1 MKPNPKFIQGFFDF
15 EGRGITELT
24 PLGVSASYTVPS
36 DKRAQ
41 LVYMRA
47 GNTSDH
53 VVTLVLTRDDT
64 PMRLFPLGA
73 RSSSHVSLAVVED
86 IFPESSLKVL
96 VTAPVGVKGTVI
108 VDFGLVEI
116 D

>member
-15 EGRGITELT
+15 EGQGFKKLT
-24 PLGVSASYTVPS
+24 PLAESARYTVPP

-47 GNTSDH
+47 GNTSDE
-53 VVTLVLTRDDT
+53 VITLVLTRDGS

-73 RSSSHVSLAVVED
+73 RSTSHVALAVVED
-86 IFPESSLKVL
+86 IFPESVL
-96 VTAPVGVKGTVI
+96 EVLIAAPAGSKGTVI
-108 VDFGLVEI
+108 LDFGFVEI

>member
-15 EGRGITELT
+15 EGQGFKKLT
-24 PLGVSASYTVPS
+24 PLDGASYTVPA

-47 GNTSDH
+47 GNTTDE
-53 VVTLVLTRDDT
+53 VVTLVLTRDES

-73 RSSSHVSLAVVED
+73 RATSHVSLAVVED
-86 IFPESSLKVL
+86 IFPESVLKVF
-96 VTAPVGVKGTVI
+96 VAAPSGAKGTLI
-108 VDFGLVEI
+108 VDFGFVEI